1 MPSRMWTQRLRML
14 HTVFKRESYSTFV
27 VLLWETDKRKSLENI
42 QGEAHQ
48 KKDKTGKRAVSSR
61 IDPAYIQN
69 IGNWSGQLVHQLLIA
84 TGNSGKV
91 REYAELLSGIP
102 FELVSLKDLGIT
114 HEVDET
120 GETFQENSWLKA
132 SEYAALSG
140 LLTLADDS
148 GLEVDALGGDPGVR
162 SARYG
167 GDACQG
173 DEDRVNLLLKN
184 LEDVPWDKRTARFRC
199 VIAVVESGGTAM
211 TQAEGSVDGMI
222 QYSPQGVDGFGYDP
236 VFFIP
241 SHYRTLAQIS
251 LAEKNQLSHRGNAAK
266 IVVESLKN
274 LITDS

>member
-1 MPSRMWTQRLRML
+1 M
-14 HTVFKRESYSTFV
+14 
-27 VLLWETDKRKSLENI
+27 
-42 QGEAHQ
+42 
-48 KKDKTGKRAVSSR
+48 
-61 IDPAYIQN
+61 
-69 IGNWSGQLVHQLLIA
+69 VHQLLIA

-120 GETFQENSWLKA
+120 GETFEENAWLKA

-199 VIAVVESGGTAM
+199 AIAVVESGGTAV
-211 TQAEGSVDGMI
+211 TQAKGSVDGMI
-222 QYSPQGVDGFGYDP
+222 QYSPQGNDGFGYDP

-266 IVVESLKN
+266 IVVESLKK
-274 LITDS
+274 LITNS

>member
-1 MPSRMWTQRLRML
+1 M
-14 HTVFKRESYSTFV
+14 
-27 VLLWETDKRKSLENI
+27 
-42 QGEAHQ
+42 
-48 KKDKTGKRAVSSR
+48 
-61 IDPAYIQN
+61 
-69 IGNWSGQLVHQLLIA
+69 VHQLLIA

-91 REYAELLSGIP
+91 REYAELLSGIS

-120 GETFQENSWLKA
+120 GETFEENAWLKA

-199 VIAVVESGGTAM
+199 AIAVVGSGGTAV
-211 TQAEGSVDGMI
+211 TQAKGSVDGMI
-222 QYSPQGVDGFGYDP
+222 QYSPQGNDGFGYDP

>member
-1 MPSRMWTQRLRML
+1 M
-14 HTVFKRESYSTFV
+14 
-27 VLLWETDKRKSLENI
+27 
-42 QGEAHQ
+42 
-48 KKDKTGKRAVSSR
+48 
-61 IDPAYIQN
+61 
-69 IGNWSGQLVHQLLIA
+69 VHQLLIA

-91 REYAELLSGIP
+91 REYAELLSGIS

-120 GETFQENSWLKA
+120 GETFEENAWLKA

-199 VIAVVESGGTAM
+199 VIAVVESGGTAV

-222 QYSPQGVDGFGYDP
+222 QYSPQGDDGFGYDP

-241 SHYRTLAQIS
+241 SHYRTLAQIY

-266 IVVESLKN
+266 IVVESLKK
-274 LITDS
+274 LITNS